1 MLSLANSFR
10 DALAAADDAALRT
23 AAAAFVEQNEEDAE
37 VEDVIAFLK
46 ELATLAAGA
55 AAQGH
60 HLYCTISL

>member
-1 MLSLANSFR
+1 MSLADSFR
-10 DALAAADDAALRT
+10 DALATADDAARQD
-23 AAAAFVEQNEEDAE
+23 AAAAFAGQNEEDVEAE
-37 VEDVIAFLK
+37 HIVTFLK